1 MLHRLYSPERWT
13 FNGTDV
19 SALQRQHAGLKRL
32 QQQNYIVQN
41 NSVEF
46 GSNPLSGFR
55 GLVSSSFHVVGA
67 EGFVPSEAAME
78 QCSSWTSGCMTAE
91 METVKLKEINLAL
104 TPERDNSNK
113 RKAEIAADERCIEK
127 RSKGEV
133 GMEYSEVK
141 AKCSSTEISA
151 NTSSKENSKVSEVEK
166 SKYIHVR
173 PPRGQATGSHSLA
186 ERARRE
192 KINRKMKC
200 LQELVPGC
208 SKVTGKAGMLDEI
221 INYVQCLQRQVE
233 FLSMTLAA
241 LNPSQ
246 EFNVANFPAKEFP
259 AYITK
264 FPAAAKLP
272 ALANRACLPFFP
284 TQPGATNCMP
294 DVALH
299 SPQASIE
306 RNSTYSVSTSQ
317 QTLNSSGISQLGPL
331 SSWSLDSQGLYD
343 EYNTGFQ

>member
-1 MLHRLYSPERWT
+1 MVQHLYTPGSWT

-19 SALQRQHAGLKRL
+19 SVLERQHAMLKRL
-32 QQQNYIVQN
+32 QQQSYVVEN
-41 NSVEF
+41 NSAEL

-55 GLVSSSFHVVGA
+55 GLVSSSFNVVGA
-67 EGFVPSEAAME
+67 EGFVPPEAAVE
-78 QCSSWTSGCMTAE
+78 HCSSWTSGCMAVE
-91 METVKLKEINLAL
+91 METVKLEGINLVL
-104 TPERDNSNK
+104 TPEGDNSSK
-113 RKAEIAADERCIEK
+113 RKAETAADERCKEK
-127 RSKGEV
+127 RSKREV

-166 SKYIHVR
+166 SKYSHVR
-173 PPRGQATGSHSLA
+173 TPRGQATDSHNLA

-208 SKVTGKAGMLDEI
+208 SKVIGKAGMLDEI

-241 LNPSQ
+241 LNPSL
-246 EFNVANFPAKEFP
+246 EFNIANFPAKEFP

-264 FPAAAKLP
+264 FPAATKLP
-272 ALANRACLPFFP
+272 AIANRACLPFFP
-284 TQPGATNCMP
+284 TQLGATNCML

-306 RNSTYSVSTSQ
+306 RNSTYSVSIPQ
-317 QTLNSSGISQLGPL
+317 QSLNSSGISQFRPL
-331 SSWSLDSQGLYD
+331 SCWSLDSQGLYD
-343 EYNTGFQ
+343 EYNMGFQ